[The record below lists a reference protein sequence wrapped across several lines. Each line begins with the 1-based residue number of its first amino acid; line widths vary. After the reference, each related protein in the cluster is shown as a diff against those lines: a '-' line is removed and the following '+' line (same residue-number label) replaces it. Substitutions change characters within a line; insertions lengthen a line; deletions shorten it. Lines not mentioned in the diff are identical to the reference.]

1 MKSLMDTLLSPWTNR
16 VLFTA
21 VRLRIFT
28 ILADQSMTVEDI
40 SSKTE
45 TETQHLK
52 PFLDACASLDLLLHQ
67 NGQYRNS
74 QFNQDHLV
82 EGKPGY
88 IGDFLQMVS
97 VESKQWDDL
106 YGLIAASDDDP
117 SARHEGKADARK
129 FSLAMNN
136 IGMLGEAEA
145 LADAVDLGDCRKM
158 VDAGGGS
165 GLYSVYLCRKNP
177 HLRSVVIDKRETLFV
192 TREMIAGCEEEDR
205 IELLEADIAIDPLG
219 KNIDAVLLSDVVYE
233 DSFAEKVL
241 KNVRA
246 SLRDNG
252 LLIIRGYYYDPENPK
267 PRFSSLFRLNQ
278 IVFNPNGSIL
288 TLPSM
293 KKKVADMGFTIIRV
307 TPLTEL
313 SSLILARRWEPKGS
327 GREWQTVKSVL

>member
-28 ILADQSMTVEDI
+28 ILADQSMTVEEI
-40 SSKTE
+40 SSGME
-45 TETQHLK
+45 TATQHLK
-52 PFLDACASLDLLLHQ
+52 PFLDACTSLDLLLYQ
-67 NGQYRNS
+67 DGKYRNS
-74 QFNQDHLV
+74 QFSQVHLV

-88 IGDFLQMVS
+88 IGDFIQTVS
-97 VESKQWDDL
+97 AESKQWDGL
-106 YGLIAASDDDP
+106 YGLITGSDDDP
-117 SARHEGKADARK
+117 PDRHEGEVDSRK
-129 FSLAMNN
+129 FTLAMNN
-136 IGMLGEAEA
+136 IGMQGEAEA

-177 HLRSVVIDKRETLFV
+177 HLRSVVIDKRETLV
-192 TREMIAGCEEEDR
+192 ATREMIAGCEEEDR
-205 IELLEADIAIDPLG
+205 IELLEADMAIDPLG
-219 KNIDAVLLSDVVYE
+219 KNIDAILLSDVVYE

-241 KNVRA
+241 KNART

-267 PRFSSLFRLNQ
+267 SRFSALFRLNM
-278 IVFNPNGSIL
+278 IVFTPNGSIL

-293 KKKVADMGFTIIRV
+293 KKKVAEMGFTITRV
-307 TPLTEL
+307 TPLTGL
-313 SSLILARRWEPKGS
+313 SSLILARG
-327 GREWQTVKSVL
+327 

>member
-1 MKSLMDTLLSPWTNR
+1 MRSLMDTLLLPWTNR

-40 SSKTE
+40 ASRME

-52 PFLDACASLDLLLHQ
+52 PFLDACTSLDLLLYQ

-74 QFNQDHLV
+74 QFSQDHLV
-82 EGKPGY
+82 EGNPSY
-88 IGDFLQMVS
+88 IGDFIQMVS
-97 VESKQWDDL
+97 AESKQWDDL
-106 YGLIAASDDDP
+106 YGLIAGSDNDSP
-117 SARHEGKADARK
+117 AYPNRHEGEASARK

-136 IGMLGEAEA
+136 VGMLGEADA

-165 GLYSVYLCRKNP
+165 GLYSVYLCQKFP
-177 HLRSVVIDKRETLFV
+177 HLRSVVIDKPETLV
-192 TREMIAGCEEEDR
+192 ATREMIAGCPEADR
-205 IELLEADIAIDPLG
+205 IELLKADIAIDPLG
-219 KNIDAVLLSDVVYE
+219 ENIDAVLLSDVAYE

-241 KNVRA
+241 KNART

-252 LLIIRGYYYDPENPK
+252 LLIIRGYYYDPANPK
-267 PRFSSLFRLNQ
+267 SRFSALFRLNQ
-278 IVFNPNGSIL
+278 TVFNPNGSIL
-288 TLPSM
+288 TLESM
-293 KKKVADMGFTIIRV
+293 KKKVADMGFTIIRL

-313 SSLILARRWEPKGS
+313 SSLILARR
-327 GREWQTVKSVL
+327 